1 MTNPW
6 RHHLTRLAAAAVSA
20 IAAATIVVATT
31 VASPGRVTVTVRPA
45 TVAPGGTLTGT
56 GTGFSPDG
64 AAVQIHFDS
73 TAGPSMWS
81 GRASEGGA
89 ISFSFAIPAAAPGNH
104 IVVATQ
110 TGSDGDPV
118 PGTPVSVAIR
128 VTPPPTPS
136 ASATPAPP
144 PPTVSPPQAQGQG
157 QSQLAPATAP
167 PVQLSPAV
175 ADPEVTPAN
184 APTARPAPTRTPSTP
199 APTGAPSPAPASTVA
214 PVSPPSSQSK
224 PPQVLSLWRIGGS
237 VPQVAPTSAPVPQ
250 TPQQPPVPLMVLDG
264 SAMGAAVVVIALAL
278 KPQHAS
284 RRRDK
289 RSHDP
294 LATLVTRW

>member
-1 MTNPW
+1 MTEVAVTNPW

-45 TVAPGGTLTGT
+45 TVAAGGTLTGT
-56 GTGFSPDG
+56 GTGFSPEG

-81 GRASEGGA
+81 GRASEVGS
-89 ISFSFAIPAAAPGNH
+89 ISFSFAVPSVAPGKH
-104 IVVATQ
+104 VVVATQ

-118 PGTPVSVAIR
+118 PGTPVSVPIQ
-128 VTPPPTPS
+128 VTPPPAPS
-136 ASATPAPP
+136 ASATAAPP
-144 PPTVSPPQAQGQG
+144 PPPSPANQGVSPSA
-157 QSQLAPATAP
+157 AP
-167 PVQLSPAV
+167 PVQLSPAI
-175 ADPEVTPAN
+175 AN
-184 APTARPAPTRTPSTP
+184 PGAAPTSAPTALPAPTRAPSTP
-199 APTGAPSPAPASTVA
+199 PPTAAPSLTPAAGVP
-214 PVSPPSSQSK
+214 PVSPPSSQSR

-237 VPQVAPTSAPVPQ
+237 VPQVAPTSAPATTAAP
-250 TPQQPPVPLMVLDG
+250 QPPVPLMVLDG

-278 KPQHAS
+278 KPQRPPQ
-284 RRRDK
+284 RRSK